1 MKFKKAKDYIG
12 RFLFTQRC
20 KYCGRVIDIRK
31 ESCEYCDNNI
41 SPIKGEICFKCGKEI
56 KKCDC
61 QGQYVFY
68 EKICAPFYYDGAIKT
83 LVWRLKFK
91 GQKNLAV
98 TMGDMMAECV
108 SKRYEGYDFD
118 VITYVPATKKSEKK
132 RGYNQAQLLAQRIA
146 EKLDVPCE
154 QLLVKTSETAPQH
167 TLPEMMRSGNILGVF
182 DLKEDADVSF
192 KRVLLCDDIKT
203 TGSTLNEC
211 AKTLLIGG
219 AAEVFCVTAAVTE
232 KETEP
237 KETKDLS
244 PDW

>member
-1 MKFKKAKDYIG
+1 
-12 RFLFTQRC
+12 
-20 KYCGRVIDIRK
+20 
-31 ESCEYCDNNI
+31 
-41 SPIKGEICFKCGKEI
+41 
-56 KKCDC
+56 
-61 QGQYVFY
+61 
-68 EKICAPFYYDGAIKT
+68 
-83 LVWRLKFK
+83 
-91 GQKNLAV
+91 
-98 TMGDMMAECV
+98 
-108 SKRYEGYDFD
+108 
-118 VITYVPATKKSEKK
+118 
-132 RGYNQAQLLAQRIA
+132 
-146 EKLDVPCE
+146 
-154 QLLVKTSETAPQH
+154 
-167 TLPEMMRSGNILGVF
+167 MMRSGNILGVF